1 MHGVVVTCVTVIKQR
16 TSSRK
21 YTISI
26 QINVILLLSGKLSVL
41 GDSNSKNISLV
52 CFLNFALQWEPV

>member
-1 MHGVVVTCVTVIKQR
+1 MHSVVICVTVIKQR

-21 YTISI
+21 FTISA
-26 QINVILLLSGKLSVL
+26 QINVILLLSGKWNVL
-41 GDSNSKNISLV
+41 GDSNSKSISLV

>member
-1 MHGVVVTCVTVIKQR
+1 MHSVVICVTVIKQR

-21 YTISI
+21 FTISV
-26 QINVILLLSGKLSVL
+26 QINVILLLSGKWNVL
-41 GDSNSKNISLV
+41 GDSNSKSTSLV

>member
-1 MHGVVVTCVTVIKQR
+1 MHSVVICVTVIKQR

-21 YTISI
+21 FTISV
-26 QINVILLLSGKLSVL
+26 QINVILLLSGKRNVL
-41 GDSNSKNISLV
+41 GDSNSKSISLV